1 MKKRIMS
8 VGQCNADHQLIKN
21 FLEKNFE
28 CDIVRIDS
36 KEEALLEL
44 QRNNY
49 DLVLVNR
56 KLDIDYSDGILLIQT
71 IKETETL
78 KNIPVMLVS
87 NYKEYQDEAVRLGA
101 VYGFGKAELSKEET
115 KEKIAKALNSSLRFT

>member
-1 MKKRIMS
+1 MKKKIMS
-8 VGQCNADHQLIKN
+8 VGQCNADHQSIKN
-21 FLEKNFE
+21 FFEKNFE

-44 QRNNY
+44 QRDNY

-56 KLDIDYSDGILLIQT
+56 KLDIDYSEGILLIQA
-71 IKETETL
+71 IKESETL
-78 KNIPVMLVS
+78 KSIPVMLVS

-115 KEKIAKALNSSLRFT
+115 KEKIAKALNLV